1 MWHTVEGRQPS
12 SRDVSTPMHSPQGLL
27 QFVLGALLNTS
38 STGAFATDG
47 PIAPTVRLDAA
58 TVVGS
63 QNGSVDSFLGIPFA
77 QPPVG
82 NLRLRLP
89 ELLTSYNGTVN
100 ATAFGNQCIQQMP
113 ATIDAPPELLQ
124 DVTKF
129 YSEARFG
136 PDFGVPHSE
145 DCLYL
150 NVIRPANISVGAN
163 LPVLAWIYGGGFA
176 VGSNAME
183 NLNGS
188 AIVQRSIDI
197 GEPIIYVAMN
207 YRVNVFGFLGGQEV
221 KEEGVGNLGLQ
232 DQRAGLRWI
241 NKFISSFGG
250 DPTKV
255 TIWGQSAG
263 SISVALQML
272 HNDGDPEGLFRA
284 GIMNSGSL
292 IYTKDVTEL
301 QDTYDLVVDQVGCS
315 GASDSLACLR
325 TVSTE
330 SLVAAANTSQNRYTD
345 HTWLV
350 NPYMPR
356 ADGRFLKRPIP
367 ELVLNGKLAKIPFII
382 GDVKDEGT
390 LFSIAATKVTTDDE
404 FTKHIQTWFPNASP
418 ADLQPILEA
427 YSSDP
432 ARGSPFD
439 TGDAYA
445 FASQYK
451 RVSALQGDWF
461 FDAPRRVLL
470 DKYSSTQP
478 TYNFLSNRGNY
489 GSIGVVHGTDVTVAY
504 EPGDMTDYFIRFV
517 NDLNPNA
524 ENGVQWPEYDAAARS
539 SLEFRDGDTP
549 LRIIPDDARAEA
561 MSIVSAL
568 SLRFPF

>member
-1 MWHTVEGRQPS
+1 MHTRG
-12 SRDVSTPMHSPQGLL
+12 HL
-27 QFVLGALLNTS
+27 QTVQVLSALLYFSLTRAVTADG
-38 STGAFATDG
+38 ST
-47 PIAPTVRLDAA
+47 APTVQLDAA
-58 TVVGS
+58 TVIGT

-100 ATAFGNQCIQQMP
+100 ATAFGNQCIQQP
-113 ATIDAPPELLQ
+113 PLPLDAPQELLQ
-124 DVTKF
+124 DVITF
-129 YSEARFG
+129 ISEAG
-136 PDFGVPHSE
+136 SGGDFGVPHSE

-150 NVIRPANISVGAN
+150 NVIRPANISAGAN
-163 LPVLAWIYGGGFA
+163 LPVLAWIYGGAFA
-176 VGSNAME
+176 QGSNAME
-183 NLNGS
+183 NYNGS

-207 YRVNVFGFLGGQEV
+207 YRVNVFGFLGGKEV

-241 NKFISSFGG
+241 HKFISSFGG

-263 SISVALQML
+263 SASVALQML

-284 GIMNSGSL
+284 GIMNSGSFV
-292 IYTKDVTEL
+292 YTKDVTEL
-301 QDTYDLVVDQVGCS
+301 QDTYNSVVDQVGCS
-315 GASDSLACLR
+315 GAPDSLACLR
-325 TVSTE
+325 TISTD
-330 SLVAAANTSQNRYTD
+330 SLIAAANNTLAPFSRAG
-345 HTWLV
+345 LAL
-350 NPYMPR
+350 PYMPR
-356 ADGRFLKRPIP
+356 ADGQFLKQPIP

-390 LFSIAATKVTTDDE
+390 LFSIVATDITTDDE
-404 FTKHIQTWFPNASP
+404 FTKYIQTWFPEASP

-432 ARGSPFD
+432 ADGSPFD
-439 TGDAYA
+439 TGDANA

-451 RVSALQGDWF
+451 RVSALQGDLF
-461 FDAPRRVLL
+461 FNAPRRVLL
-470 DKYSSTQP
+470 DKYSPTQP
-478 TYNFLSNRGNY
+478 TYNFVINGRGY
-489 GSIGVVHGTDVTVAY
+489 PGLGIAHGADTPLAY
-504 EPGDMTDYFIRFV
+504 KPGDMIDYFVRFV
-517 NDLNPNA
+517 NDLNPNSDT
-524 ENGVQWPEYDAAARS
+524 GVQWPKYDAAARL
-539 SLEFRDGDTP
+539 SLEFSIDVDTP
-549 LRIIPDDARAEA
+549 LRIVADDARSEA
-561 MSIVSAL
+561 MGVVSAL